1 MRQAG
6 VNGQTCRSVGSAS
19 AFALI
24 VASTTGADD
33 DVDDGRTAHAA
44 EAGACAAE
52 AVALAEAVDESTGA
66 QTVRGAFFTMGALCL
81 C

>member
-6 VNGQTCRSVGSAS
+6 VDGQTCRSVGSAS

-24 VASTTGADD
+24 AASTSGADD
-33 DVDDGRTAHAA
+33 DVDDGRTADVAD
-44 EAGACAAE
+44 AGACVAE
-52 AVALAEAVDESTGA
+52 AVALEEAVEESTGA
-66 QTVRGAFFTMGALCL
+66 QTVRGAFAMGALCF